1 MKRRRLVL
9 IAAASALL
17 MVIAILAVVLSRQRP
32 GRHRVFREP
41 DRAATAPTAVPPV
54 EKWTETFAAL
64 GPEDLAELLSRIEGE
79 QKQRYTAWSLGY
91 LHARALIEDGELA
104 DAKAK
109 LQPFLAP
116 QSPFRGLAMYHA
128 SEIADA
134 EGDHDGASR
143 IRQEL
148 ALELTKSPYRA
159 DAIDEEADY
168 LASLP
173 DRQRLRDF
181 TAKVASSVDTRT
193 RRDLNARAVE
203 AAMRAGDTAAAVAAA
218 LDLLEGSTADDAADR
233 VGRAIDEPAVIR
245 VLTPE
250 QLALLGETFQSH
262 RHYERAAALIAAAIP
277 RLPKRANELRFA
289 LGRSHF
295 GNENYAEAQRIY
307 QSSANLTKD
316 PQWKATFLW
325 HAARAAQLQGNDKG
339 GEQLMTAAIA
349 VKGNFPSTSAAL
361 TQRIRTRVK
370 QKRFAEA
377 GSDLALLRRVAPNG
391 RAPVEGALALARGQL
406 AAGNAAGALA
416 TLGSVPAARLDEFD
430 RAEFAYWRA
439 RALEGSNLRAAFDAY
454 LSVLRSPAPNH
465 FAYFARERLDSPA
478 MAAKLQQELQ
488 MREAEVT
495 KLLAA
500 RDFTTAKRVETD
512 RILLSSTAREAQ
524 LQRLAAI
531 YREIPAY
538 RKILELAPEP
548 FPRFPVDDEGSRGTL
563 LMAMSLFDEAADDIR
578 DLWSLRDLQTALT
591 QSLALNRANDSR
603 GSIYAVEVLMRP
615 VPDDYFPDLLPLSVR
630 QLLYPRYFYTAIT
643 RDSERFGADPRLV
656 LSIMREESRFNPRAK
671 SAAAAR
677 GLLQFII
684 TTARDIGRNIGL
696 VDVSPEDLYDPR
708 IIISLGAKYVATLTE
723 EFEGN
728 HYRAAA
734 AYNAGPHQVK
744 LWSRLAPA
752 TGDDFFLSAVNFDE
766 TKHYV
771 RKVMNSYKR
780 YGEIYDKGA
789 PAGGVTIE
797 P

>member
-1 MKRRRLVL
+1 LKRRRLVL

-17 MVIAILAVVLSRQRP
+17 VVIAILTVVLSRQRLR
-32 GRHRVFREP
+32 RHRVFREP
-41 DRAATAPTAVPPV
+41 AQAAAAPKAVPPV

-64 GPEDLAELLSRIEGE
+64 APEDLAELLARIESE
-79 QKQRYTAWSLGY
+79 QKDRYDAWSLGY
-91 LHARALIEDGELA
+91 LHARALIEDGQLA
-104 DAKAK
+104 EAKAK

-116 QSPFRGLAMYHA
+116 ENQFRGLAMYHA
-128 SEIADA
+128 SEIADG
-134 EGDHDGASR
+134 EGDREGASR

-148 ALELTKSPYRA
+148 ALQLTKSPYRA

-168 LASLP
+168 LASLT

-181 TAKVASSVDTRT
+181 TAKVAASVDTRT

-218 LDLLEGSTADDAADR
+218 LDLLKGSTADDAADR
-233 VGRAIDEPAVIR
+233 VSRAIDEAAVIR
-245 VLTPE
+245 GLTPE

-262 RHYERAAALIAAAIP
+262 RHYERAAAIIAAAIP
-277 RLPKRANELRFA
+277 RLPKRADELRFA

-307 QSSANLTKD
+307 QSSANLTRD

-325 HAARAAQLQGNDKG
+325 HAARAAQLQGNDKA

-377 GSDLALLRRVAPNG
+377 SSDLALLRRVAPNG
-391 RAPVEGALALARGQL
+391 RAPVEGALALALGQL
-406 AAGNAAGALA
+406 GAGNPAGALA

-439 RALEGSNLRAAFDAY
+439 RALEGSDLRAAFNAY
-454 LSVLRSPAPNH
+454 LTVLRSPSPNH

-478 MAAKLQQELQ
+478 MAAKLRQELQ
-488 MREAEVT
+488 MREAEAT

-500 RDFTTAKRVETD
+500 KDFTTAKRVETD
-512 RILLSSTAREAQ
+512 RILLSSTSREAE
-524 LQRLAAI
+524 LQRLATI
-531 YREIPAY
+531 YREIPEY
-538 RKILELAPEP
+538 RKILELAPQP
-548 FPRFPVDDEGSRGTL
+548 FPRFPVVDDAGRGTL
-563 LMAMSLFDEAADDIR
+563 LMAMSLFEEAADDIK
-578 DLWSLRDLQTALT
+578 DLWSLRDVQMALT
-591 QSLALNRANDSR
+591 QSLALNRANESR
-603 GSIYAVEVLMRP
+603 GSIYAVEVLMRS
-615 VPDDYFPDLLPLSVR
+615 VPDDYLPDLLPLAVR
-630 QLLYPRYFYTAIT
+630 ELLYPRYFYPAIT
-643 RDSERFGADPRLV
+643 RDSERFDADPRLV

-708 IIISLGAKYVATLTE
+708 IIISLGSKYVATLTE

-734 AYNAGPHQVK
+734 AYNAGPYQVK

-752 TGDDFFLSAVNFDE
+752 PGDDFFLSAVNFDE

-780 YGEIYDKGA
+780 YGEIYDKDA